1 MNRRAFVAGL
11 AAVLAAR
18 SVAGAQQTGKVPRIG
33 VIVPAEPESPTEP
46 NIAAFRRGLRDVG
59 YVDGQNITVEYRYAH
74 GRTERYAELV
84 SELVQLK
91 VDVLVAGGNSSY
103 AARDATKT
111 IPIVSVAAGDLV
123 GVGLVTSLARPGGNI
138 TGLSINLG
146 EAGKSAALLKEAAPT
161 ISRVGYVRD
170 ARAPITAPFAKDLQ
184 ATAQALGL
192 KLIDLPVRD
201 VSELDGIFAAAAKEP
216 GVGLFVLGHPLLFP
230 HRSRIPDLAAKHHL
244 PAIYQWRVFVDAGGL
259 MSYGAN
265 LADLW
270 RRAATYID
278 KILRGAQPA
287 DLPVE
292 QPSTFELVIN
302 MKTAKALGLT
312 IPPSLLLR
320 ADQLIE

>member
-1 MNRRAFVAGL
+1 
-11 AAVLAAR
+11 
-18 SVAGAQQTGKVPRIG
+18 
-33 VIVPAEPESPTEP
+33 
-46 NIAAFRRGLRDVG
+46 
-59 YVDGQNITVEYRYAH
+59 
-74 GRTERYAELV
+74 
-84 SELVQLK
+84 
-91 VDVLVAGGNSSY
+91 
-103 AARDATKT
+103 
-111 IPIVSVAAGDLV
+111 
-123 GVGLVTSLARPGGNI
+123 VTSLARPGGNI

-312 IPPSLLLR
+312 ISQSLLLR